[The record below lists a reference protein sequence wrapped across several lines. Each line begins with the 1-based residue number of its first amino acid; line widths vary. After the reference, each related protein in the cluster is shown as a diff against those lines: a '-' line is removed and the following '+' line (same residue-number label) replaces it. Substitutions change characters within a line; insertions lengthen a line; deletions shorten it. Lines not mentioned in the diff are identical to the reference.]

1 MSKPQVIVIPANAG
15 TGTTPAVQIPLA
27 ENSAITLINL
37 DYNLGVTLCN
47 DDHFSPTTTWPLQQ
61 LNALP
66 IAGINNLWVQN
77 SNNANVELLVL
88 QGIVPVS
95 LYNPKGA
102 P

>member
-1 MSKPQVIVIPANAG
+1 MSKPQVITIPANAG
-15 TGTTPAVQIPLA
+15 FGTAPAVQIPLTDG
-27 ENSAITLINL
+27 SAITLINL

-47 DDHFSPTTTWPLQQ
+47 DSGFNTNSTWPLQQ

-66 IAGINNLWVQN
+66 ITDINNLWVQN
-77 SNNANVELLVL
+77 PNAADIQLLVL
-88 QGIVPVS
+88 AGVMPVS

>member
-1 MSKPQVIVIPANAG
+1 MSKPQVITIPANAG
-15 TGTTPAVQIPLA
+15 FGTVPPVQIPLSDG
-27 ENSAITLINL
+27 SAVTLINL

-47 DDHFSPTTTWPLQQ
+47 DSNFAPSSVWPLQQ

-66 IAGINNLWVQN
+66 ITDVNNLWVQN
-77 SNNANVELLVL
+77 PNNANVELLVL
-88 QGIVPVS
+88 AGVMPVA

>member
-1 MSKPQVIVIPANAG
+1 MSKPQVVQVAAMAG
-15 TGTTPAVQIPLA
+15 TGTVPACQIPL
-27 ENSAITLINL
+27 SLGGVTVINL

-47 DDHFSPTTTWPLQQ
+47 DEQFNDSTTWPLQQ

-66 IAGINNLWVQN
+66 ITGVNNLWVQN
-77 SNNANVELLVL
+77 PNNSPIKLLIL
-88 QGIVPVS
+88 QGVMPVS